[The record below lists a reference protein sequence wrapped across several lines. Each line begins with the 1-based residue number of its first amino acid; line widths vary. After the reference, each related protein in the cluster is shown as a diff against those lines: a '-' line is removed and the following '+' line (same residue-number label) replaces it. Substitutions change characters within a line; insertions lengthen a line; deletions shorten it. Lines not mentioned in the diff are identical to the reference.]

1 MISRRI
7 VVLCNEKA
15 GKNAPL
21 FPPAQQEQPKSD
33 RLPGAR
39 LPGIFMTEWRQTLAR
54 ERYRLDFAVAS
65 MRRRR
70 ARNFGLLLVY
80 GGMVFLLASVLFY
93 TGALKQEARLLL
105 AEAPEIVVQR
115 MVAGRQ
121 DLIPESHAETLRGIR
136 GVRRVEGRLWGYHY
150 DPVVRANYTLLVPPA
165 GEPADGIAP
174 GTTTIGPALARARGA
189 GIGDVLSFRGHD
201 GSLHAFRI
209 DRVLPQE
216 SGLVSADLFL
226 VAEADFRAL
235 FGIPDGWY
243 TDLALRIPNPR
254 EVQTVAEKAVEALP
268 DSRPILREE
277 MLRTYDAI
285 FDWRSALVLLPLFG
299 ALLAFAILA
308 WEKASGLSADE
319 RREIGI
325 LKAIGWETGDVL
337 AMKLWEGGTLS
348 LLAFLFGTTAA
359 YWHVFGFSAPLLA
372 PVMQGWSVLYPDFRL
387 TPAIDATQLLSLF
400 FLTVLPYLAATL
412 VPVWRAAITD
422 PDEVMR

>member
-1 MISRRI
+1 
-7 VVLCNEKA
+7 
-15 GKNAPL
+15 
-21 FPPAQQEQPKSD
+21 
-33 RLPGAR
+33 
-39 LPGIFMTEWRQTLAR
+39 MTEWRQSLAR
-54 ERYRLDFAVAS
+54 QRYLLDFTVAA

-80 GGMVFLLASVLFY
+80 AGMVFLLASVLFY
-93 TGALKQEARLLL
+93 TGALKREAGLLL

-115 MVAGRQ
+115 MVAGRH

-136 GVRRVEGRLWGYHY
+136 GVRGVQGRLWGYHY

-165 GEPADGIAP
+165 GDIAP
-174 GTTTIGPALARARGA
+174 GTTAIGPALARARGA
-189 GIGDVLSFRGHD
+189 GIADVLSFRGHD
-201 GSLHAFRI
+201 GTLHAFRI
-209 DRVLPQE
+209 DAVLPQE
-216 SGLVSADLFL
+216 SGLVSTDLFL
-226 VAEADFRAL
+226 VAESDFRAL

-243 TDLALRIPNPR
+243 TDLALLIPNPR
-254 EVQTVAEKAVEALP
+254 EVQTVAEKVVEALP

-277 MLRTYDAI
+277 MLRTYDAV
-285 FDWRSALVLLPLFG
+285 FDWRSALVLLPLSG

-325 LKAIGWETGDVL
+325 LKAVGWETGDVL
-337 AMKLWEGGTLS
+337 AMKLWEGGLLS
-348 LLAFLFGTTAA
+348 LLAFLFGTAAA

-387 TPAIDATQLLSLF
+387 TPAIDPTQLLALF

-412 VPVWRAAITD
+412 VPVWRAAVTD

>member
-1 MISRRI
+1 
-7 VVLCNEKA
+7 
-15 GKNAPL
+15 
-21 FPPAQQEQPKSD
+21 
-33 RLPGAR
+33 
-39 LPGIFMTEWRQTLAR
+39 MTEWRQSLAR
-54 ERYRLDFAVAS
+54 QRYLLDFTVAA

-80 GGMVFLLASVLFY
+80 AGMVFLLASVLFY
-93 TGALKQEARLLL
+93 TGALKREAGLLL

-115 MVAGRQ
+115 MVAGRH

-136 GVRRVEGRLWGYHY
+136 GVRGVQGRLWGYHY

-165 GEPADGIAP
+165 GNIAP
-174 GTTTIGPALARARGA
+174 GNTAIGPALARARGA

-201 GSLHAFRI
+201 GTLHAFRI
-209 DRVLPQE
+209 DAVLPQE

-226 VAEADFRAL
+226 VAESDFRAL

-243 TDLALRIPNPR
+243 TDLALLIPNPR
-254 EVQTVAEKAVEALP
+254 EVQTVAEKVAEALP

-277 MLRTYDAI
+277 MLRTYDAV
-285 FDWRSALVLLPLFG
+285 FDWRSALVLLPLSG

-325 LKAIGWETGDVL
+325 LKAVGWETGDVL
-337 AMKLWEGGTLS
+337 AMKLWEGGLLS
-348 LLAFLFGTTAA
+348 LLAFLFGTAAA

-387 TPAIDATQLLSLF
+387 TPAIDPTQLLALF

-412 VPVWRAAITD
+412 VPVWRAAVTD

>member
-1 MISRRI
+1 
-7 VVLCNEKA
+7 V
-15 GKNAPL
+15 
-21 FPPAQQEQPKSD
+21 
-33 RLPGAR
+33 
-39 LPGIFMTEWRQTLAR
+39 TEWRQTLAR
-54 ERYRLDFAVAS
+54 QRYRLDFAVAS

-70 ARNFGLLLVY
+70 ARNLGLLLVY

-93 TGALKQEARLLL
+93 TGALKREAGLLL
-105 AEAPEIVVQR
+105 AEAPEVVVQR
-115 MVAGRQ
+115 MVAGRH
-121 DLIPESHAETLRGIR
+121 DLIPEVHAEKLRGIR
-136 GVRRVEGRLWGYHY
+136 GVRGVQGRLWGYHY

-165 GEPADGIAP
+165 GDITP
-174 GTTTIGPALARARGA
+174 GTAVISPALARARGA
-189 GIGDVLSFRGHD
+189 GVGDVLSFRGHD
-201 GSLHAFRI
+201 GTLHPFRI
-209 DRVLPQE
+209 DAVLPQE

-226 VAEADFRAL
+226 VAESDFRAL

-254 EVQTVAEKAVEALP
+254 EVQTVAEKVVEALP

-277 MLRTYDAI
+277 MLRTYDAV
-285 FDWRSALVLLPLFG
+285 FDWRSSLVLLPLSG

-325 LKAIGWETGDVL
+325 LKAVGWETSDVL
-337 AMKLWEGGTLS
+337 AMKLWEGGLLS
-348 LLAFLFGTTAA
+348 LLAFLFGTAAA

-372 PVMQGWSVLYPDFRL
+372 TVMQGWSVLYPDFRL
-387 TPAIDATQLLSLF
+387 TPVIDGTQLLALF

-412 VPVWRAAITD
+412 VPVWRTAVTD

>member
-1 MISRRI
+1 
-7 VVLCNEKA
+7 
-15 GKNAPL
+15 
-21 FPPAQQEQPKSD
+21 
-33 RLPGAR
+33 
-39 LPGIFMTEWRQTLAR
+39 MTEWRSTLAR
-54 ERYRLDFAVAS
+54 QRYLLDFTVAA

-70 ARNFGLLLVY
+70 ARNLGLLVVY

-93 TGALKQEARLLL
+93 TGALKHEAGLLL

-115 MVAGRQ
+115 MVAGRH
-121 DLIPESHAETLRGIR
+121 DLIPETHADTLRGIR
-136 GVRRVEGRLWGYHY
+136 GVRAVQGRLWGYHY

-165 GEPADGIAP
+165 DDIAP
-174 GTTTIGPALARARGA
+174 GTAVIGPALARARGA

-201 GSLHAFRI
+201 GALRAFRI
-209 DRVLPQE
+209 QAVLPQE

-226 VAEADFRAL
+226 IAEPDFREL
-235 FGIPDGWY
+235 FGIPAGQY

-254 EVQTVAEKAVEALP
+254 EIQTVAEKLLEALP

-277 MLRTYDAI
+277 MLRTYDAV
-285 FDWRSALVLLPLFG
+285 FDWRSALVLLPLSG

-325 LKAIGWETGDVL
+325 LKAVGWETGDVL
-337 AMKLWEGGTLS
+337 AMKLWEGGLLS
-348 LLAFLFGTTAA
+348 LLAFLFGTAAA
-359 YWHVFGFSAPLLA
+359 YWHVFGLSAPLLA

-387 TPAIDATQLLSLF
+387 TPAIDATQLLALF

-412 VPVWRAAITD
+412 VPVWRAAVTD